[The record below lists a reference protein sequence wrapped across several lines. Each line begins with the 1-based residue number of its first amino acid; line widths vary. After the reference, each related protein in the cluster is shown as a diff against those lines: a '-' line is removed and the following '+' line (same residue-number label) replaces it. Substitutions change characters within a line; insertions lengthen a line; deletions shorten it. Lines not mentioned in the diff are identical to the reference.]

1 VAPER
6 CLKISTAICR
16 CLSNDDISN
25 SIRAIAAI
33 NPPSTTGGS
42 LLGLAGN
49 SSDAVANVAGSP
61 ATPSPAAVLLRYS
74 LDHLRND
81 RMLTP
86 SSLARSFAGTPRA
99 RHLYDP
105 FGEVASFSKMRA
117 KDFVTIVTGV
127 TKGCLGGIGI
137 VSLAHRSPIQDTDW
151 ATYDSCRSDSR
162 LVDLSLARYTCL
174 SACRSND

>member
-1 VAPER
+1 MQRALVQLVEEARSDLDDGARPTAVSNRCPRPIGGVGPDRIRGRICRTVILTPTTSLLRMCKPGNYSGVAPER
-6 CLKISTAICR
+6 CLKISTAILSACR
-16 CLSNDDISN
+16 CLSNDEISN

-61 ATPSPAAVLLRYS
+61 ATPSPAAVGLLRYS

-86 SSLARSFAGTPRA
+86 SSLARSFANTRRFA
-99 RHLYDP
+99 T
-105 FGEVASFSKMRA
+105 VAQR
-117 KDFVTIVTGV
+117 
-127 TKGCLGGIGI
+127 
-137 VSLAHRSPIQDTDW
+137 RP
-151 ATYDSCRSDSR
+151 
-162 LVDLSLARYTCL
+162 
-174 SACRSND
+174 